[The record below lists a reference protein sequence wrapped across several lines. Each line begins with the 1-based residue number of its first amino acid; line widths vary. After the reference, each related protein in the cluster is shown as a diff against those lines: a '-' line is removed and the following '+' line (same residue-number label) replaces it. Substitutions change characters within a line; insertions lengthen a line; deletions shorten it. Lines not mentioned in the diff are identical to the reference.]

1 MADSQE
7 EAGREFGEAV
17 SDLVFAPSGTLAEI
31 VRVQL
36 ADGRVLSFG
45 ARDLATAAAIAD
57 GIVRPLLARIAQRDL
72 RAGLP
77 EPRPLALDE
86 LQAATVEYF
95 VERCRSIT
103 RENVRSVLAGRIP
116 EDQGVMR
123 VERVQKGGR
132 QS

>member
-7 EAGREFGEAV
+7 EAVCEFGEAV
-17 SDLVFAPSGTLAEI
+17 SDLVFAPSGTLAEL

-116 EDQGVMR
+116 EDQGVTR